1 MLQKIIYTNIYQNK
15 VKQYHK
21 RFYFYGKT
29 VPELLDKINEFTKP
43 YSVGNIFDV
52 SIMEVLDKQIETDEK
67 KYNNGVDDSDR
78 IKTSTFEYSYYAII
92 LILIEEWIMWKY
104 K

>member
-1 MLQKIIYTNIYQNK
+1 

-29 VPELLDKINEFTKP
+29 VPELLDKINEFTKE

-52 SIMEVLDKQIETDEK
+52 SIMEVLDKQTERDEK
-67 KYNNGVDDSDR
+67 KYNDEGRVDESDR
-78 IKTSTFEYSYYAII
+78 IKISTFEYSYYAIV
-92 LILIEEWIMWKY
+92 LILIEE
-104 K
+104 